1 MPSSTEDP
9 KAGSLLS
16 VRHVAKAFGRNR
28 VLVDVGLT
36 LAPGEVAGITG
47 ENGSGKSTLLS
58 IIVGR
63 LRPDSGSVAA
73 AGRIGYCPQEALVF
87 DTLTVRENFRFFAAA
102 YGCRDWPVRMET
114 LLARLNFTR
123 YVDTPVSHLS
133 GGTRQKLNLAI
144 AYLHEPDILVLDEPY
159 SGFDW
164 ETYLRFWELTAELRA
179 RNRAV
184 LVVSHFVHDRSR
196 FDSLYRVVA
205 GRLEP
210 EDSR

>member
-1 MPSSTEDP
+1 MPSSTEAP
-9 KAGSLLS
+9 TAGPLLS
-16 VRHVAKAFGRNR
+16 VRHVAKAFGRNH
-28 VLVDVGLT
+28 VLVDANLSI
-36 LAPGEVAGITG
+36 APGEIAGVTG

-73 AGRIGYCPQEALVF
+73 AGRIGYCPQEMLVF
-87 DTLTVRENFRFFAAA
+87 DTLTVRENFRYFAAA
-102 YGCRDWPVRMET
+102 YGRTDWPVRMRD
-114 LLARLNFTR
+114 LLGRLNFER
-123 YVDTPVSHLS
+123 YADTPVSHLS
-133 GGTRQKLNLAI
+133 GGTRQKLNLAV

-164 ETYLRFWELTAELRA
+164 ETYLHFWDLTAELRE

-184 LVVSHFVHDRSR
+184 VVVSHLVHDRAR

-210 EDSR
+210 EGSR

>member
-1 MPSSTEDP
+1 MPSSTEAP
-9 KAGSLLS
+9 PQEPLLS

-28 VLVDVGLT
+28 VLVDAGLT
-36 LAPGEVAGITG
+36 PAPGKIVGITG
-47 ENGSGKSTLLS
+47 ENGSGKSTLLN

-73 AGRIGYCPQEALVF
+73 AGRIGYCPQEMLVF
-87 DTLTVRENFRFFAAA
+87 DTLTVRENFRYFAAA
-102 YGCRDWPVRMET
+102 YGCADWPSRMDV
-114 LLARLNFTR
+114 LLGQLNFAR

-144 AYLHEPDILVLDEPY
+144 AYLHEPDILILDEPY

-164 ETYLRFWELTAELRA
+164 ETYLHFWELTADLRA
-179 RNRAV
+179 RKRAV
-184 LVVSHFVHDRSR
+184 LVVSHLVHDRYR
-196 FDSLYRVVA
+196 FDSLYRVTA

-210 EDSR
+210 EQGT

>member
-1 MPSSTEDP
+1 MPSSTEEP
-9 KAGSLLS
+9 TAEPLLT
-16 VRHVAKAFGRNR
+16 VRHIAKAFGRNR
-28 VLVDVGLT
+28 VLVDVALKVV
-36 LAPGEVAGITG
+36 PGEIVGITG
-47 ENGSGKSTLLS
+47 ENGSGKSTLLN

-73 AGRIGYCPQEALVF
+73 AGRIGYCPQEMLVF

-102 YGCRDWPVRMET
+102 YGRPDWPAGMDV
-114 LLARLNFTR
+114 LLGRFNFAR

-144 AYLHEPDILVLDEPY
+144 AYLHEPEILVLDEPY

-164 ETYLRFWELTAELRA
+164 ETYLHFWELTAELREQ
-179 RNRAV
+179 NRAV

-196 FDSLYRVVA
+196 FDSLYRVAA
-205 GRLEP
+205 GRLVP
-210 EDSR
+210 EDVG

>member
-1 MPSSTEDP
+1 MPSSTETP
-9 KAGSLLS
+9 TAGPLLS
-16 VRHVAKAFGRNR
+16 VRHVAKAFGRNH
-28 VLVDVGLT
+28 VLVDANLSI
-36 LAPGEVAGITG
+36 APGEIAGITG

-73 AGRIGYCPQEALVF
+73 AGRIGYCPQEMLVF
-87 DTLTVRENFRFFAAA
+87 DTLTVRENFRYFAAA
-102 YGCRDWPVRMET
+102 YGRTDWPSRMQV
-114 LLARLNFTR
+114 LLAQLNFAR
-123 YVDTPVSHLS
+123 YADTPVSHLS

-164 ETYLRFWELTAELRA
+164 ETYLHFWELTAELRS

-184 LVVSHFVHDRSR
+184 LVVSHFVHDRAR
-196 FDSLYRVVA
+196 FDSLYRVAA

-210 EDSR
+210 EGGG